1 MIFIFKHLY
10 KNLRSALNCYK
21 KYAYSIFYLTGNL
34 IGALLCYAIAMNVK
48 GVFQTLFGK
57 KAQNTRS
64 LKKVGQISENEN
76 NWGNVIIFFA
86 KYSSI
91 IRDLLHVTVS
101 QLSLSHEGQK
111 LSAVNEVFVQ
121 PLSVALR

>member
-10 KNLRSALNCYK
+10 KNLRSAQNCYK
-21 KYAYSIFYLTGNL
+21 MYAYSIFYLTGNL
-34 IGALLCYAIAMNVK
+34 IGVLLCYAIAMNVK

-76 NWGNVIIFFA
+76 SKNN
-86 KYSSI
+86 
-91 IRDLLHVTVS
+91 
-101 QLSLSHEGQK
+101 
-111 LSAVNEVFVQ
+111 
-121 PLSVALR
+121 